1 MQVIRIFDSILSP
14 KLAEF
19 DGEIKPL
26 AAHIAQATLR
36 VSEADKH
43 LANKEPPCH
52 VPDIF
57 ILTPVRHAVLQLKS
71 SE

>member
-1 MQVIRIFDSILSP
+1 MVGVIILSMTMITPPSEKRYDDVALVQVIRIFDSILSP

-36 VSEADKH
+36 VSEADG
-43 LANKEPPCH
+43 
-52 VPDIF
+52 DF
-57 ILTPVRHAVLQLKS
+57 
-71 SE
+71 